1 MAGFKP
7 QRGNSVEKSGADA
20 GSVLRGAGT
29 ANQGLR
35 LRLVRRQERGDAG
48 AIKGPF
54 LLLDAGDNRH
64 ADALAALVGKL
75 TDAAE
80 VLRAIRAASPSC
92 VSVVNANILAVEG

>member
-1 MAGFKP
+1 MAGFKAD
-7 QRGNSVEKSGADA
+7 RGKSVEKSGADA
-20 GSVLRGAGT
+20 GSVLRGAGAT
-29 ANQGLR
+29 NQGLR

-48 AIKGPF
+48 ALKGPF

-64 ADALAALVGKL
+64 SDALGGLVGKL

-80 VLRAIRAASPSC
+80 VLALIREVSPSC